1 MSWKKIIKIS
11 ENEKDDFK
19 RYGQP
24 EWDEG
29 MKNIKDNKMERRVAT
44 FLDRIGDEKF
54 QRQYLGFKDD
64 DKELVD
70 KLLEDDEETIKR
82 ATEATL
88 DLAAAKGMDLFAA
101 ADLVAKTLGEQI
113 RVIPFYSFR

>member
-1 MSWKKIIKIS
+1 MSWENIIKIS

-54 QRQYLGFKDD
+54 Q
-64 DKELVD
+64 
-70 KLLEDDEETIKR
+70 
-82 ATEATL
+82 
-88 DLAAAKGMDLFAA
+88 
-101 ADLVAKTLGEQI
+101 
-113 RVIPFYSFR
+113 

>member
-1 MSWKKIIKIS
+1 MSWENIIKIS

-54 QRQYLGFKDD
+54 QRQYLGLTDD
-64 DKELVD
+64 EKELVD
-70 KLLEDDEETIKR
+70 KLISIAERHYEYGNIQGANSVTVAIKNVLSGSQQHR
-82 ATEATL
+82 
-88 DLAAAKGMDLFAA
+88 
-101 ADLVAKTLGEQI
+101 
-113 RVIPFYSFR
+113 RV